1 MAKYT
6 PPEQSKAMQ
15 WVDII
20 FVVAAIFFALWFP
33 LWMGWAGV
41 SRAIEKIDN
50 PTWEAL
56 GQTPAQVEQWVKLG
70 FADAAAAHDII
81 QNKFDYHI
89 DWMQLVILAIVIIG
103 YFVFLFR
110 ASDKEYREVDDSA
123 HRSGLRSTAAL
134 DDRRI
139 DRGIHRRA
147 HPHRDRVRR

>member
-6 PPEQSKAMQ
+6 PPEQSKGMQ

-20 FVVAAIFFALWFP
+20 FVVAAIFLALWLP
-33 LWMGWAGV
+33 LQAGWAGV
-41 SRAIEKIDN
+41 SRAIVKIDN

-81 QNKFDYHI
+81 QNKFDYSI
-89 DWMQLVILAIVIIG
+89 DWVQLVIMTIVIIA

-110 ASDKEYREVDDSA
+110 ASDQEYKEVIDEKF
-123 HRSGLRSTAAL
+123 SGK
-134 DDRRI
+134 
-139 DRGIHRRA
+139 
-147 HPHRDRVRR
+147 

>member
-6 PPEQSKAMQ
+6 PPEQSKGMQ

-20 FVVAAIFFALWFP
+20 FVVAAIFLALWLP
-33 LWMGWAGV
+33 LQAGWAGV
-41 SRAIEKIDN
+41 SRAIVKIDN

-81 QNKFDYHI
+81 QNKFDYTI
-89 DWMQLVILAIVIIG
+89 DWVQLVIMSIVIIA

-110 ASDKEYREVDDSA
+110 ASDQEYKEV
-123 HRSGLRSTAAL
+123 
-134 DDRRI
+134 I
-139 DRGIHRRA
+139 DEKFNGK
-147 HPHRDRVRR
+147 

>member
-6 PPEQSKAMQ
+6 PPEQPKVMQ

-20 FVVAAIFFALWFP
+20 FVVAAIFLALWLP
-33 LWMGWAGV
+33 LQAGWAGI
-41 SRAIEKIDN
+41 SRAIIKIDN

-81 QNKFDYHI
+81 QNKFDYTI
-89 DWMQLVILAIVIIG
+89 NWVQLIIMAIVLIG

-110 ASDKEYREVDDSA
+110 ASDQEYKEV
-123 HRSGLRSTAAL
+123 
-134 DDRRI
+134 I
-139 DRGIHRRA
+139 DEKFNGKK
-147 HPHRDRVRR
+147 

>member
-6 PPEQSKAMQ
+6 PPEQSKTMQ

-20 FVVAAIFFALWFP
+20 FVVAAIFLALWLP
-33 LWMGWAGV
+33 LQAGWAGV
-41 SRAIEKIDN
+41 SRAIEKIEN

-81 QNKFDYHI
+81 QNKFDYTI
-89 DWMQLVILAIVIIG
+89 NWVQFLIMVIVIVG

-110 ASDKEYREVDDSA
+110 ASDQEYKEV
-123 HRSGLRSTAAL
+123 
-134 DDRRI
+134 I
-139 DRGIHRRA
+139 DEKFNGKK
-147 HPHRDRVRR
+147 